1 MKQIISALTFALIV
15 MAPSQVSARDGKS
28 IETKNIVTNRAP
40 ANTERQSTAGN
51 SKARTCKKV
60 DAPALPFAISVDG
73 QSLDTGTLSGEAG
86 AARCVDLSLER
97 ADIRVSFD
105 AGDQKR
111 ALNVDGTLASLSD
124 RREVRFSLYSNYS
137 AFIDRAEI
145 RLFKTSDSTMQT
157 PIAVLKA
164 PVYGTMA
171 WQPGDL
177 QEKEI
182 TYVLRV
188 YGRSGRFDETRPKK
202 LALNVVRNDDR
213 WNAFMVYGKSNI
225 AKANIAVAGGMVT
238 VDGRYLRPDQSVTVL
253 NYEVPIDLKGTFAFR
268 QILPSGPHEINVSV
282 RDGNNQV
289 AEFTRAVTIPDQDWF
304 YVGLAD
310 LTIGKNRSSG
320 PVKLVRADAKDEFD
334 NKVFVNGRLA
344 FYLKGKIR
352 GDVLLTAAADTREQP
367 IKNLFSNFTSKD
379 PRFLLRRLDPEKY
392 YPVYGDDSTL
402 VEDAPTQGKFY
413 VRLERG
419 DSHVMWGNFH
429 TTINGT
435 DFMQFRR
442 GLYGGKLKWV
452 SEQTTS
458 HGEKRARL
466 DLFAAEPGSLPAR
479 DEFRGTGGS
488 LYYLRRQDITQGS
501 EQVWIELRDKD
512 TGLVL
517 QKRALKAETDFDV
530 NYLQGRVVLTVPLP
544 STADD
549 NNLIR
554 TGSLSGHK
562 QYLVVSYEYTP
573 GLTRTNELSIGGRA
587 SLWANDHVQIGATGY
602 RQDGTKIGQ
611 KAGGIDATLRY
622 KPGTYIKGE
631 LARSSGVGTS
641 SNLSQDG
648 GYTFFEQSAG
658 GQTAN
663 AFRIEA
669 AMDLF
674 EVSNRPGRLYAY
686 WQQREK
692 GFSSPG
698 FLTGSVNEAREAGVS
713 LIMPLDVEER
723 TNLKIKGTQKRSGAD
738 ETKALEASVEHKV
751 DENWTVTTGVRADDK
766 RLKNGATA
774 SADGEGHR
782 VDLAA
787 KVRFRP
793 SIIEGEAPWSV
804 YGFGQATVS
813 KDGKRR
819 DNHRGG
825 AGGEVQV
832 TQNIKAT
839 GELSAG
845 TGGFGALSGLEYK
858 VDDNTTLY
866 LNYRLDTDSSQ
877 SDVNGRYGVLTTGGR
892 TRFTDNL
899 SVFAEERY
907 YHGDGPV
914 GLASAFGLDYAFYD
928 HWNFGINAEFGELND
943 PNLGDLDR
951 KAGGITL
958 GYARTGFKYVSSLE
972 GRFEEGTQG
981 KRKTI
986 LSRNVVTADLN
997 EDFRLL
1003 TRFNASWSDSSKGQ
1017 FYDANYMEGVA
1028 AFAYRPVDNDRLNAL
1043 FKYTFFADLPTTDQ
1057 LNGDGALS
1065 DFAQRSHVLALDAS
1079 YDIVPMLTLGGKYAL
1094 RVGELRDNR
1103 VDGEW
1108 FTSTA
1113 QLGIARLDLHV
1124 VHDWDLV
1131 LEARVLDLPDAGDRK
1146 YGALAAVY
1154 RHINDN
1160 LKVGLDII
1168 SQTLAMISPILI
1180 TITRAGCSTSPASFR
1195 IDPIEHQSPASVR
1208 LVRGF

>member
-1 MKQIISALTFALIV
+1 MKQIIAALTFIAIV
-15 MAPSQVSARDGKS
+15 MAPSTASTRDGKS
-28 IETKNIVTNRAP
+28 IETKQVHSKRAP
-40 ANTERQSTAGN
+40 ANSERQSTAGT
-51 SKARTCKKV
+51 SKAKGCKSV

-86 AARCVDLSLER
+86 AARCVDVALER
-97 ADIRVSFD
+97 ADISVSFD
-105 AGDQKR
+105 AGDQTR
-111 ALNVDGTLASLSD
+111 ALNVDGSLAHIGE

-137 AFIDRAEI
+137 AFIDRAEL
-145 RLFKTSDSTMQT
+145 RLFKTSDSTLQS
-157 PIAVLKA
+157 PLAVIKA
-164 PVYGTMA
+164 PVYGAMA
-171 WQPGDL
+171 WAPGEL

-202 LALNVVRNDDR
+202 LALNVVRTDER
-213 WNAFMVYGKSNI
+213 WHAFMVYGKNNI
-225 AKANIAVAGGMVT
+225 AKQNIHVAGGMVT
-238 VDGRYLRPDQSVTVL
+238 VDGRDLRPDQSVTVL
-253 NYEVPIDLKGTFAFR
+253 DYEVPVDLKGTFAFR
-268 QILPSGPHEINVSV
+268 QILPSGPHEIKVAV
-282 RDGNNQV
+282 RDGNRQIS
-289 AEFTRAVTIPDQDWF
+289 AFTRAVTIPDQDWF

-310 LTIGKNRSSG
+310 LTIGKNSSSG
-320 PVKLVRADAKDEFD
+320 PVKLVRADASDEFD

-352 GDVLLTAAADTREQP
+352 GDILLTAAADTREQP
-367 IKNLFSNFTSKD
+367 IKDLFSNFTSKD
-379 PRFLLRRLDPEKY
+379 PRYLLRRLDPEKY

-402 VEDAPTQGKFY
+402 KEDAPTQGKFY

-517 QKRALKAETDFDV
+517 STRALKAETDFDV

-549 NNLIR
+549 HNLIR

-562 QYLVVSYEYTP
+562 QYLVIAYEYTP
-573 GLTRTNELSIGGRA
+573 GLTRTDELTIGGRA
-587 SLWANDHVQIGATGY
+587 SIWANDHVQIGATGF
-602 RQDGTKIGQ
+602 RQDGSKSGQ

-631 LARSSGVGTS
+631 LARSSGAGTG

-648 GYTFFEQSAG
+648 GYTFFEKSAG
-658 GQTAN
+658 GQMAN

-674 EVSNRPGRLYAY
+674 EVANREGRLYAY
-686 WQQREK
+686 WQHREK

-698 FLTGSVNEAREAGVS
+698 FLTGSTNEAREAGVS
-713 LIMPLDVEER
+713 LVMPLDVEKR
-723 TNLKIKGTQKRSGAD
+723 TNIRIKGTQKRSGSD
-738 ETKALEASVEHKV
+738 SNEALEVGV
-751 DENWTVTTGVRADDK
+751 DRKLDDNWTVTTGVRSDRR
-766 RLKNGATA
+766 RLKN
-774 SADGEGHR
+774 SAAAGVDGEGHR
-782 VDLAA
+782 VDIAA
-787 KVRFRP
+787 KVQFRP
-793 SIIEGEAPWSV
+793 SIIEGEAPWMV
-804 YGFGQATVS
+804 YGFGQATVF

-825 AGGEVQV
+825 VGGEVQV

-839 GELSAG
+839 GEVSAG
-845 TGGFGALSGLEYK
+845 TGGFGALAGAEYK

-866 LNYRLDTDSSQ
+866 LNYRLDTDRSQ

-899 SVFAEERY
+899 SVFAEERL
-907 YHGDGPV
+907 YHGDGPS
-914 GLASAFGLDYAFYD
+914 GLASAFGLDYAFYE

-951 KAGGITL
+951 KAGGVTL
-958 GYARTGFKYVSSLE
+958 GYGRKGFKYVSSLE
-972 GRFEEGTQG
+972 GRYEDGTAG
-981 KRKTI
+981 TRKTI

-1003 TRFNASWSDSSKGQ
+1003 TRFNASWSDSSNGQ
-1017 FYDANYMEGVA
+1017 FYDANYMEAVA
-1028 AFAYRPVDNDRLNAL
+1028 AFAYRPVDNDRLNTL
-1043 FKYTFFADLPTTDQ
+1043 FKYTFFTDLPTTGQ
-1057 LNGDGALS
+1057 LDGGGALS
-1065 DFAQRSHVLALDAS
+1065 DYAQRSHVLAIDGG
-1079 YDIVPMLTLGGKYAL
+1079 YDIVPWLSVGGKYAL
-1094 RVGELRDNR
+1094 RIGELRDNR
-1103 VDGEW
+1103 SNGQW
-1108 FTSTA
+1108 FKSTA
-1113 QLGIARLDLHV
+1113 QLGIGRIDLHL
-1124 VHDWDLV
+1124 VHDWDFV

-1146 YGALAAVY
+1146 YGALAALY

-1160 LKVGLDII
+1160 LKIGGGYNFADFSDDLTDLDYNHRGWM
-1168 SQTLAMISPILI
+1168 LNI
-1180 TITRAGCSTSPASFR
+1180 TGKF
-1195 IDPIEHQSPASVR
+1195 
-1208 LVRGF
+1208 